1 MLCQTTGL
9 DSTQQNTFSWSL
21 RGGNNAFKVDL
32 SL

>member
-21 RGGNNAFKVDL
+21 REGNNVFKVNW